1 MSRSIL
7 IKAFVRIFS
16 EGMSHEDL
24 IKNCD
29 QNEMKPYLED
39 TGPFSFIVEPHERTH
54 DYEYQMKTIDKF
66 GVLPYKGY
74 VRIKNPKYT
83 YYIFEDWE
91 NDHKLNYKLKKMY
104 FGLEVCKA

>member
-1 MSRSIL
+1 
-7 IKAFVRIFS
+7 
-16 EGMSHEDL
+16 
-24 IKNCD
+24 
-29 QNEMKPYLED
+29 
-39 TGPFSFIVEPHERTH
+39 
-54 DYEYQMKTIDKF
+54 MKTIDKF

-104 FGLEVCKA
+104 FGLEVCKT